1 MFVAW
6 LRHLLARSIAPRCES
21 RGRVETRAASLADLH
36 SPGTRVEAGI
46 DDLYLTRVAFD
57 AHTLRIVAQVRG
69 TVHATV
75 SKLPKL

>member
-1 MFVAW
+1 MKA
-6 LRHLLARSIAPRCES
+6 
-21 RGRVETRAASLADLH
+21 RAASLADFH
-36 SPGTRVEAGI
+36 SSGTRVEAGI